1 MKVKIRVERGWI
13 EAPASA
19 TVSPEL
25 FVTPFV
31 RERRGKNGRPYHYF
45 SRRQFVVTHRRTGMT
60 AMSDRVS
67 KRMAIFAARL
77 LGETGIPGKTERS
90 NCALQEAVL
99 PDQVG
104 WRAGMGSSCAELP
117 RLTADATSRL
127 WCLGKTKAL
136 KVEGRGMPPTVE
148 RSERSLVR

>member
-31 RERRGKNGRPYHYF
+31 SERRGKNGRPYHYF

-77 LGETGIPGKTERS
+77 LGETGIPWERL
-90 NCALQEAVL
+90 NGPTARYKKPVFLTKLDGERVWVVRVL
-99 PDQVG
+99 NS
-104 WRAGMGSSCAELP
+104 RA
-117 RLTADATSRL
+117 SRRTQRAAF
-127 WCLGKTKAL
+127 GA
-136 KVEGRGMPPTVE
+136 
-148 RSERSLVR
+148 